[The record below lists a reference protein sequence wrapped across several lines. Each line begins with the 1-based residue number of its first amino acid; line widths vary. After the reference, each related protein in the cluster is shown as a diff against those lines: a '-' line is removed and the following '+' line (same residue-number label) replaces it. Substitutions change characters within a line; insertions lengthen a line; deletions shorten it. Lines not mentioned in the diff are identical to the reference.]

1 MEIQSFEE
9 WSASR
14 RPQAYMEAG
23 ITAEP
28 ILNLLLLKPLY
39 RKLTSKTRY
48 GLMRQL

>member
-28 ILNLLLLKPLY
+28 YLTFYLFPKFLSLLSRSTAL
-39 RKLTSKTRY
+39 
-48 GLMRQL
+48 